1 MKNLKIDDTIC
12 ALATGGGKSAI
23 AVIRISGPNSLKI
36 TNSIFSK
43 DLSKFNTHSIVYGN
57 ILFKNEIIDEVL
69 ISKFNNNKS
78 YTGEQTIEISC
89 HGSRKSLQFREI
101 TTTVLVTS
109 IKKMK
114 TMNLSQK
121 SQDMKKFATKI
132 FRKLS
137 VGEILF
143 KYQQLFH

>member
-23 AVIRISGPNSLKI
+23 AVIRISGPNALKI
-36 TNSIFSK
+36 TNTIFNK
-43 DLSKFNTHSIVYGN
+43 DLSKYNTHSIVYGN

-89 HGSRKSLQFREI
+89 HGSIYIQ
-101 TTTVLVTS
+101 
-109 IKKMK
+109 
-114 TMNLSQK
+114 
-121 SQDMKKFATKI
+121 KKF
-132 FRKLS
+132 
-137 VGEILF
+137 
-143 KYQQLFH
+143 